1 MPKQRKTIT
10 EYRNYSLPMNFPVF
24 HLTGD
29 KWKISDIKSGR
40 LHFHNCLEIGICHS
54 HSGVMEFEGESIPF
68 QEGDITCVP
77 RNLPHTTYSSP
88 GTESRWSYIFVD
100 PEELFRDLFRDST
113 RELKIAMS
121 FIQKFKH
128 LMNKIDH
135 PKVHFLATCILDELE
150 EKKANYQTSVKGLLL
165 SLCIEFLRIHNEEKQ
180 TKDDEQ
186 PENSLVISPAL
197 DYIHANYMAQFTI
210 EDLANLCHLSVTH
223 FRRLFLSIMGT
234 SPLDFVNNT
243 RIYQAC
249 ILLRSTEEPILSIS
263 EQVGFHSISS
273 FNRYFSKVMHI
284 SPREWR
290 AKMIQSDSK
299 SPKPV
304 ILEFNGWIL
313 PPKNI

>member
-1 MPKQRKTIT
+1 MPKHRKIIT

-54 HSGVMEFEGESIPF
+54 HSGIMEFEGESIPF

-77 RNLPHTTYSSP
+77 RNLPHTTYSTP

-128 LMNKIDH
+128 VMNKIDH
-135 PKVHFLATCILDELE
+135 PKVHFLTTCILDELE

-165 SLCIEFLRIHNEEKQ
+165 SLCIEFLRIQSEEKQ
-180 TKDDEQ
+180 TNDDEQ

-197 DYIHANYMAQFTI
+197 DYIHENYMAQFTI
-210 EDLANLCHLSVTH
+210 EDLADLCHLSVTH
-223 FRRLFLSIMGT
+223 FRRLFVSIMGT
-234 SPLDFVNNT
+234 SPLDFINNT

-263 EQVGFHSISS
+263 EKVGFHSISS

-290 AKMIQSDSK
+290 VKMIQYESK
-299 SPKPV
+299 GPKPI

-313 PPKNI
+313 PPKHI